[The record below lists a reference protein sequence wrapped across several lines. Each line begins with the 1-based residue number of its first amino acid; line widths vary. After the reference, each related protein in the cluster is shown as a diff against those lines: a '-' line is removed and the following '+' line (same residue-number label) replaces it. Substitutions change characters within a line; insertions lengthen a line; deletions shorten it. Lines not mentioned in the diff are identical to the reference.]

1 MSVRIQTGD
10 TERIEAVVLDGSL
23 DPLTGKTDIL
33 LSIRRVSDGQ
43 WYDFNDDTFKAIG
56 WTTRQQQ
63 MTETD
68 ATNDPGTYH
77 HDFDTSAITNAA
89 TDDTY
94 EVRVDQSPGTDAA
107 NVPQVGEVKVG
118 GYVDDVDQAIS
129 TTESNIRGADGDDLK
144 DLSDQIDGLNDL
156 SQADVQAALTAQG
169 YTVARAGNLDNL
181 DAAISTVTS
190 AIAALND
197 LSQADVQA
205 ALTAQGYTAGRAT
218 NLDNLDA
225 AISTVVAA
233 VAALNDLSQADV
245 QAALTAQGYT
255 AARAANLDNLDAT
268 ISSVIVAIASLN
280 DITIADVQTA
290 MTAQGYTAARAAY
303 LDDLVTILASVEK
316 IRKVTTNRVVVN
328 ATDTLVTVYEDDDV
342 TPAFTFT
349 VSLDRRER
357 TP

>member
-1 MSVRIQTGD
+1 VSVRIQTGD

-43 WYDFNDDTFKAIG
+43 WYDFSDDTFKASG
-56 WTTRQQQ
+56 WTTRQEQ

-77 HDFDTSAITNAA
+77 SDFDTSAITNAA
-89 TDDTY
+89 ADDTY

-107 NVPQVGEVKVG
+107 NLPLVGEIKVG
-118 GYVDDVDQAIS
+118 GFVDDIDQALS
-129 TTESNIRGADGDDLK
+129 TTESNITTAIGALN
-144 DLSDQIDGLNDL
+144 DLSVADVQTAMDNQGYTVARAGNLDNLDAAISAVTAAIGALNDL

-169 YTVARAGNLDNL
+169 YTSGRALNLDNL
-181 DAAISTVTS
+181 DAAISAVIS

-205 ALTAQGYTAGRAT
+205 ALTAQGYTAGRA
-218 NLDNLDA
+218 
-225 AISTVVAA
+225 
-233 VAALNDLSQADV
+233 
-245 QAALTAQGYT
+245 G
-255 AARAANLDNLDAT
+255 NLDNLDAT
-268 ISSVIVAIASLN
+268 ISAVISAIAALN

-303 LDDLVTILASVEK
+303 LDDLVTILAAAEK

-328 ATDTLVTVYEDDDV
+328 ASDTLITVYEDDDT

-349 VSLDRRER
+349 VTPDRRER